1 MKKYQLASL
10 LWLITSIYGQNLV
23 DIRTQTKDVDFSGAA
38 STIPAQTGTAL
49 PATCNTGA
57 MFFKTNNP
65 AGQNLYSCAPANT
78 WTLVAG
84 STNGTVS
91 SATTGQFGFYSASGS
106 TIVGHTLTASDIPAL
121 NYQLPLTFTGNGAK
135 TPSSTGTLLSND
147 CAKWD
152 PNGNII
158 DAGSPCAGVITGS
171 AGQFGFYSASGTTI
185 SPHTLVA
192 SDIPALA
199 YQSPITFT
207 GNGSKAVSSTGTL
220 TTNDCTKWD
229 ASGNAIDAGF
239 PCASI
244 ATGTV
249 GQFAFYSASG
259 SALTAHTL
267 SASDIPA
274 LSYQS
279 ILSFTGTGSKT
290 VSSTAAGVS
299 NNCAKWD
306 ANGNIIDAGAPCG
319 TGTSGSSA
327 FTSLSGGTNT
337 SAAMVVGSG
346 ASLSSTGT
354 GTIAATSV
362 PASGVT
368 GLAPSATTDTTNA
381 SNIASGTLSAAR
393 LPSSA
398 VTTSSALGNGS
409 KYVTGT
415 TVGVSNNCAKWD
427 ANGNVIDAGAPCG
440 TGTTGASAFPSL
452 TGGTNTSAALVVG
465 SGASLATTGTGT
477 IAATSVPASG
487 VTGLA
492 PSATTDTTNASNI
505 ASGTLSAARL
515 PASAVTTSSAA
526 GTGSKY
532 ATVTSLGVSN
542 DCAKWDANGNIIDAG
557 APCGTGTSGAS
568 AFPSLT
574 GGTNTSA
581 ALVVGSGASLA
592 TTGTGTI
599 AATSVPASGV
609 TGLAPSATTDTTNA
623 SNIAS
628 GTLSAA
634 RLPSSAVT
642 TSSALGNGSKYVTGT
657 TAGVSNNCAKWD
669 ANGNI
674 VDAGLPCINSA
685 FPSLA
690 GGTNTSAALL
700 IGSGASLATTGTG
713 TIVATSVPASG
724 VTGLAPSA
732 TTDTTNASNIASGT
746 LSAARLPSSAV
757 TTSSALGNG
766 SKYVT
771 GTTAGVSN
779 NCAKWD
785 ANGNIVDAGL
795 PCINSAFPSLAGG
808 TNTSA
813 ALLIGSGA
821 SLATTGTGTI
831 AATSVPASGVTG
843 LAPSATTDTTNASN
857 IASGTLSAARLPASA
872 VTTSSAA
879 GTGSK
884 YATVTSLGVSNDCA
898 KWDANGN
905 IIDAGAPCGTGS
917 TAGTVNS
924 GATGQFAYYT
934 AAGAAVSG
942 HTLAASDIPSLNYDA
957 AGAAAAVQSASLQKS
972 NNLSDIAN
980 PANARTNLGFI
991 FTGNGQSTV
1000 SSTAPGAGGNCAKWD
1015 ANGNLVD
1022 AGSPCGTGSGTSG
1035 TASFNSLAG
1044 GTNTSA
1050 AMVIGS
1056 GASLSA
1062 SGTGSIAAT
1071 SVPASGVTGLA
1082 ASATTDTTNAGNISS
1097 GTLSAARLPSTVIT
1111 SSIAS
1116 GNGSKYASAT
1126 VAGVSNDCAKWDA
1139 NGNIVDAGAP
1149 CGTSSGGSSL
1159 STPSSTTVSNIPQ
1172 YSNTSGT
1179 ALSTGLGLVTTV
1191 GNPGLDTNVPS
1202 EKAIRTAIAA
1212 VSVASGSLPSQTGSA
1227 GYLVSNGTS
1236 ANWGDLVTG
1245 PSGALCAGTQCSSG
1259 TPGIVDIVTSV
1270 VPRLAAANT
1279 FTGVNKFQQ
1288 LQVTIY
1294 TVATLPTCNSSFE
1307 GQMEG
1312 VSDAVSPSYLATVTG
1327 GGSVHTPVYCNGT
1340 SWVAH

>member
-121 NYQLPLTFTGNGAK
+121 NYQALLTFTGNGAK

-599 AATSVPASGV
+599 A
-609 TGLAPSATTDTTNA
+609 
-623 SNIAS
+623 
-628 GTLSAA
+628 
-634 RLPSSAVT
+634 
-642 TSSALGNGSKYVTGT
+642 
-657 TAGVSNNCAKWD
+657 
-669 ANGNI
+669 
-674 VDAGLPCINSA
+674 
-685 FPSLA
+685 
-690 GGTNTSAALL
+690 
-700 IGSGASLATTGTG
+700 
-713 TIVATSVPASG
+713 ATSVPASG

>member
-23 DIRTQTKDVDFSGAA
+23 DIRTQTKNVDFSGAA
-38 STIPAQTGTAL
+38 STIPAQTGTVL

-57 MFFKTNNP
+57 MFFKSNNP

-84 STNGTVS
+84 STNGTVATAS
-91 SATTGQFGFYSASGS
+91 SGQFGFYSVSGS
-106 TIVGHTLTASDIPAL
+106 TIIGHTLTASDIPAL

-152 PNGNII
+152 PNGNLI

-171 AGQFGFYSASGTTI
+171 AGQFGFYSASGTTL

-192 SDIPALA
+192 SDIPVLN

-207 GNGSKAVSSTGTL
+207 GNGNKAVSSTGTL
-220 TTNDCTKWD
+220 VTNDCAKWD
-229 ASGNAIDAGF
+229 ASGNATDAGF
-239 PCASI
+239 PCASV
-244 ATGTV
+244 ATGTA

-274 LSYQS
+274 LNYQS
-279 ILSFTGTGSKT
+279 ILNFTGTGSKT

-306 ANGNIIDAGAPCG
+306 VNGNIIDAGAPCG
-319 TGTSGSSA
+319 TGTGGASA
-327 FTSLSGGTNT
+327 FPSLTGGTNT
-337 SAAMVVGSG
+337 SAALVVGSG
-346 ASLSSTGT
+346 ASLTTTGT
-354 GTIAATSV
+354 GTISATSV
-362 PASGVT
+362 PASGVA

-409 KYVTGT
+409 KYATGNT
-415 TVGVSNNCAKWD
+415 AGVSNNCAKWD
-427 ANGNVIDAGAPCG
+427 ANGNIVDAGLPCIN
-440 TGTTGASAFPSL
+440 SAFPSL
-452 TGGTNTSAALVVG
+452 AGGTNTSAALLIG

-477 IAATSVPASG
+477 IT
-487 VTGLA
+487 
-492 PSATTDTTNASNI
+492 
-505 ASGTLSAARL
+505 
-515 PASAVTTSSAA
+515 
-526 GTGSKY
+526 
-532 ATVTSLGVSN
+532 
-542 DCAKWDANGNIIDAG
+542 
-557 APCGTGTSGAS
+557 
-568 AFPSLT
+568 
-574 GGTNTSA
+574 
-581 ALVVGSGASLA
+581 
-592 TTGTGTI
+592 
-599 AATSVPASGV
+599 ATSVPASGV

-669 ANGNI
+669 VNGNI

-713 TIVATSVPASG
+713 TITATSVPASG

-771 GTTAGVSN
+771 GSTAGVSN

-785 ANGNIVDAGL
+785 ANGNIVDAGS

-917 TAGTVNS
+917 TTGTVNT
-924 GATGQFAYYT
+924 GTTGQFAYYT
-934 AAGAAVSG
+934 AAGAAVTG
-942 HTLAASDIPSLNYDA
+942 HTLSASDIPSLNYDA

-980 PANARTNLGFI
+980 PVSARTNLGFI

-1000 SSTAPGAGGNCAKWD
+1000 SSPAPGASGNCAKWD

-1022 AGSPCGTGSGTSG
+1022 AGAPCGTGSGTGG

-1062 SGTGSIAAT
+1062 SGAGSIAAT

-1082 ASATTDTTNAGNISS
+1082 ASATTDTTNAANIAS

-1111 SSIAS
+1111 TGIAS

-1149 CGTSSGGSSL
+1149 CGTSSGGSSI
-1159 STPSSTTVSNIPQ
+1159 STPSSTTVGNIPQ
-1172 YSNTSGT
+1172 FSNISGT
-1179 ALSTGLGLVTTV
+1179 ALSTGLGLVTTL